1 MTKQRTQSPLSDPST
16 SLIKP
21 SLPPPPPRAVEAAW
35 PDLFAN
41 LQDAYAKVID
51 TQFELERRAA
61 ESEDSRDLLRQIIAS
76 MSEALFLLDRTG
88 RIMQVNPAAL
98 ELIGCEEADCL
109 GHSFAEIC
117 VAPNAPASAWK
128 LLNLSPRGMISRLDT
143 ELRSRSGSPIPVS
156 LSASVVRDR
165 HGRID
170 GVLIVAR
177 DITERKRAEAE
188 LRRHR
193 DHLAELV
200 AERTREVQAAHDRIQ
215 QLAQQVITAQ
225 EEERRRV
232 ARELHDETGQ
242 VLIGIKLNLQV
253 LARKIPP
260 ELPELRAEADHLRQR
275 VNEATE
281 RLHALSRGLRPPML
295 DELGL
300 EPALRR
306 LAADFER
313 NTGLLVHVESGG
325 PEARLPQAVETVCY
339 RIAQEALT
347 NVARHAQAS
356 LARIVLTQH
365 AQQLSLSI
373 QDDGQGFD
381 PATLHAR
388 RDGMGLLGMKERA
401 TMLGGLMEIVSAPG
415 QGTRLTIVV
424 PIQET
429 AP

>member
-1 MTKQRTQSPLSDPST
+1 M
-16 SLIKP
+16 
-21 SLPPPPPRAVEAAW
+21 LPFPVSNPQLTTLRPDSAIEAAW

-61 ESEDSRDLLRQIIAS
+61 ELEDSRDLLRQIIAS

-88 RIMQVNPAAL
+88 RIVQVNPAAL
-98 ELIGCEEADCL
+98 KMIGGEEANCL
-109 GHSFAEIC
+109 GHPFAEVC
-117 VAPNAPASAWK
+117 TAPDAPTSAWN
-128 LLNLSPRGMISRLDT
+128 LLRLSRRGVVSRLDT
-143 ELRSRSGSPIPVS
+143 ELCTRAGARTPVS

-200 AERTREVQAAHDRIQ
+200 TERTREVQAAHDRIQ
-215 QLAQQVITAQ
+215 QLVQQVITAQ

-232 ARELHDETGQ
+232 ARELHDEAGQ
-242 VLIGIKLNLQV
+242 ALIGIKLNLQV

-260 ELPELRAEADHLRQR
+260 ELSELRAEADRLRQQ
-275 VNEATE
+275 VNDAAE
-281 RLHALSRGLRPPML
+281 RLHALSGGLRPPTL

-306 LAADFER
+306 LASDFEQ
-313 NTGLLVHVESGG
+313 NTSLLVHLEAA
-325 PEARLPQAVETVCY
+325 ELIARLPQPVEIVCY

-347 NVARHAQAS
+347 NVARHADANQAWIALIQQES
-356 LARIVLTQH
+356 
-365 AQQLSLSI
+365 QLSLSI
-373 QDDGQGFD
+373 KDDGRGFD
-381 PATLHAR
+381 PASLHTR
-388 RDGMGLLGMKERA
+388 RDGLGLLGMRERA
-401 TMLGGLMEIVSAPG
+401 AMLGGQLEIVSAPG
-415 QGTRLTIVV
+415 QGTRLTITV
-424 PIQET
+424 PLQEM
-429 AP
+429 AA

>member
-1 MTKQRTQSPLSDPST
+1 MTQSPISHLQPFDFAQDK
-16 SLIKP
+16 SL
-21 SLPPPPPRAVEAAW
+21 PPRAVEAAW

-41 LQDAYAKVID
+41 LQNAYAKVID
-51 TQFELERRAA
+51 AQFELERRAA
-61 ESEDSRDLLRQIIAS
+61 ELEDSRDLLRQIIAS

-98 ELIGCEEADCL
+98 GLLGCEEADCL
-109 GHSFAEIC
+109 GHLFAEVC
-117 VAPNAPASAWK
+117 PAPDAPASAWK
-128 LLNLSPRGMISRLDT
+128 LLSLSRRGVVTRLEA
-143 ELRSRSGSPIPVS
+143 ELRSRHGTPIPVS
-156 LSASVVRDR
+156 LSAAVVRDR

-177 DITERKRAEAE
+177 DITERKRTEAE
-188 LRRHR
+188 LRRHH

-232 ARELHDETGQ
+232 ARELHDEAGQ
-242 VLIGIKLNLQV
+242 ALIGIKLNLQV

-260 ELPELRAEADHLRQR
+260 ELPELREETDRLRRQ
-275 VNEATE
+275 VNEAAE
-281 RLHALSRGLRPPML
+281 RLHALSRGLRPPTL

-306 LAADFER
+306 LAADFEQ
-313 NTGLLVHVESGG
+313 NTGLLVHFESAGLD
-325 PEARLPQAVETVCY
+325 ARLPQPVETVCY
-339 RIAQEALT
+339 RIVQEALT
-347 NVARHAQAS
+347 NVARHAQAGQAWIA
-356 LARIVLTQH
+356 LAQL
-365 AQQLSLSI
+365 AQQLLLSI
-373 QDDGQGFD
+373 KDDGQGFD
-381 PATLHAR
+381 PAMLHTR
-388 RDGMGLLGMKERA
+388 RDGLGLLGMQERA
-401 TMLGGLMEIVSAPG
+401 TMLGGHLEIESALG
-415 QGTRLTIVV
+415 QGTRLTITV